1 MAQVASANAQWSE
14 RKLHLLLTPEGGA
27 RSIGPLV
34 SLVQMEKPVHS
45 PIGVILNCKH
55 TSSKE
60 RDKNI
65 PRSLSHSTK
74 QIRFHTT
81 NLRAKIYKAMS
92 NDD

>member
-1 MAQVASANAQWSE
+1 M
-14 RKLHLLLTPEGGA
+14 
-27 RSIGPLV
+27 SIGRLV
-34 SLVQMEKPVHS
+34 SWVQIEKPVYS

-60 RDKNI
+60 RDKSI
-65 PRSLSHSTK
+65 PYSLSHSTK

-81 NLRAKIYKAMS
+81 KQRAKIYKAMS

>member
-1 MAQVASANAQWSE
+1 MAQVDPANAQWSE
-14 RKLHLLLTPEGGA
+14 GKLHLLLTPEGRA
-27 RSIGPLV
+27 RSIGRLV
-34 SLVQMEKPVHS
+34 SLVQMEKPVQS

-55 TSSKE
+55 TSSKG

-65 PRSLSHSTK
+65 PHSLSHSTK

-81 NLRAKIYKAMS
+81 KQRAKIYKAMS

>member
-1 MAQVASANAQWSE
+1 MAQVAPANAQWSE
-14 RKLHLLLTPEGGA
+14 GKLHLLLTPEGRA
-27 RSIGPLV
+27 RSISRLI
-34 SLVQMEKPVHS
+34 SMVQMEKLVHS

-65 PRSLSHSTK
+65 RPK

-81 NLRAKIYKAMS
+81 KQRAKIYKAMP
-92 NDD
+92 NYD